1 MWDTIKVIIGLVI
14 MAVIIIICCVVSFLV
29 KPINPA
35 EVAQGLPPVPT
46 FVVIGLVA
54 FLIYEI
60 FTGK

>member
-14 MAVIIIICCVVSFLV
+14 MAVIIIICFVVSSLI

-35 EVAQGLPPVPT
+35 EVAQGLPPVPV
-46 FVVIGLVA
+46 FVVVGLAA
-54 FLIYEI
+54 FLVYEI